1 MKKLVAF
8 TALALALA
16 APAAVAQP
24 SSRGFTGTWAV
35 QTQDY
40 SGSGGRSFRA
50 LSGTMII
57 TRNGRGYNADF
68 VAHTIGA
75 QRGEWPVTAVER
87 CTGRTLTGGDRIGI
101 TCEVISH
108 NSSGGYDP
116 DNFELTLQGDEMRG
130 QLIYNGQTG
139 ALFTRVR

>member
-1 MKKLVAF
+1 MKKL
-8 TALALALA
+8 LAAAAAILALA
-16 APAAVAQP
+16 APAAAQP
-24 SSRGFTGTWAV
+24 TSRGFTGTWAV

-40 SGSGGRSFRA
+40 TNSGGRSFRA

-57 TRNGRGYNADF
+57 TRSGRGYRADF

-75 QRGEWPVTAVER
+75 TRGEWPTTAIER
-87 CTGRTLTGGDRIGI
+87 CTGRTLEGGDRIAI

-108 NSSGGYDP
+108 NSTSGYEP
-116 DNFELTLQGDEMRG
+116 DNFELTLQDNEMRG
-130 QLIYNGQTG
+130 HLVYNGRTG